1 MDFSKK
7 GTQKKQQQIKSTT
20 RKFATKINVNL
31 FRVLL
36 VSMVFLLI
44 VGSFAGFGTLKGL
57 ADSAPSIDQIN
68 VEPEGFV
75 TNILDKDNNVIQT
88 LNGAES
94 NRVYVKIDEIPKVVS
109 NSFISI
115 EDERFYEHDG
125 IDVQGI
131 FRAFFSGL
139 SQGDFDQ
146 GASTITQQ
154 LIKNQVFNGG
164 AEDNFVDRL
173 IRKIQEQYLSIQLE
187 DEIKDKDKIL
197 EYYLNTINLGAGTYG
212 VQTASRR
219 YFNKDVGEL
228 NLSEAA
234 VIAAI
239 AQSPTRMNPINYPEN
254 NAKRRGMILDNM
266 KRLGWCTAEEYNT
279 ALADNVYSRI
289 KSVNEETGVKSYYS
303 YFEDALIEQVLK
315 DLQEK
320 KGYTYTQASKALF
333 SGGLTI
339 YTTQDTQVQNILDD
353 VYSNEDYFPV
363 IGKDAYW
370 ELTYA
375 LSVEKS
381 DGSTVHY
388 HNDDVKNFDRSFSQ
402 YYTEQETALSI
413 IERFKEATLKPSDRI
428 IQEKTTF
435 IIQPQS
441 SMVIMDQ
448 KTGHIVA
455 LVGGRGEKQGNR
467 TLNRATFS
475 KRQPGSTFKIVSTY
489 LPALDS
495 AGMTLATV
503 IDDAPYKYPNSE
515 QFVNNWNGGAYAGL
529 TTIRQAILNSMNV
542 IAVKTFAKVTPQL
555 GFEYLQ
561 KLGFSTLVDSRT
573 ESDGRVVSDKH
584 LPTALGGL
592 TDGVTNL
599 ELTASFAT
607 IANQGVYNEPI
618 FYTKIVDHDGKVL
631 LSNESES
638 NQVMKEST
646 AFLLTNAMEDVVKLG
661 TGKMLKFTNI
671 NMPVAGK
678 TGTTSDDLDLW
689 FSGYTP
695 YYTASIWSGYD
706 NNLKQTNKSYQKRI
720 WKEVMERI
728 HIEKKLAT
736 VPFTIPESIVA
747 HKICTKSG
755 KLAVDGLCDHYVG
768 GSTVRT
774 EYFAKGSAPTEK
786 CDVHVKITVC
796 KESNQLAG
804 KYCPANSLVEKVFL
818 SKEEASVTADTPH
831 ILPTKECTIHKFG
844 SNIFGKP
851 TQSPSETPSTDDS
864 SDEEDF
870 ELEDFF
876 NYFR

>member
-7 GTQKKQQQIKSTT
+7 GTLKKQQQIKSTS

-36 VSMVFLLI
+36 VSMVFLII
-44 VGSFAGFGTLKGL
+44 VGSFAGFGTLNGL
-57 ADSAPSIDQIN
+57 ADSAPSIDQIT
-68 VEPEGFV
+68 VEPTGFV
-75 TNILDKDNNVIQT
+75 TNILDKDNNIIQA
-88 LNGAES
+88 LSDAES
-94 NRVYVKIDEIPKVVS
+94 NRVYVKIEEIPKIVS

-115 EDERFYEHDG
+115 EDERFYEHNG

-164 AEDNFVDRL
+164 AEDNFMDRL

-187 DEIKDKDKIL
+187 AKLDKDKIL

-219 YFNKDVGEL
+219 YFNKNVSEL
-228 NLSEAA
+228 NLSEAT

-254 NAKRRGMILDNM
+254 NAKRRGMILDSM
-266 KRLGWCTAEEYNT
+266 KRLGWCSEEEYNV
-279 ALADNVYSRI
+279 ALADDVYSRI
-289 KSVNEETGVKSYYS
+289 ESVNEETGVKSYYS

-339 YTTQDTQVQNILDD
+339 YTTQDSQVQNILDD
-353 VYSNEDYFPV
+353 VYSNEAYFPV

-375 LSVEKS
+375 LSVEKA

-388 HNDDVKNFDRSFSQ
+388 HNDDVKNFDSSFTQ

-441 SMVIMDQ
+441 SMLIMDQ
-448 KTGHIVA
+448 KTGHVVA

-467 TLNRATFS
+467 TLNRATSS

-495 AGMTLATV
+495 AGMTLASV
-503 IDDAPYKYPNSE
+503 IDDAPYKYPGSDK
-515 QFVNNWNGGAYAGL
+515 FVNNWNGEAYAGL

-561 KLGFSTLVDSRT
+561 KLGFTTLVDSRT
-573 ESDGRVVSDKH
+573 ESDGRIVSDKN
-584 LPTALGGL
+584 LATALGGL

-599 ELTASFAT
+599 ELTASFAA

-631 LSNESES
+631 LSNTSES

-646 AFLLTNAMEDVVKLG
+646 SFLLTSAMEDVVKSG
-661 TGKMLKFTNI
+661 TGTMLRFTNI

-706 NNLKQTNKSYQKRI
+706 INRKQTNKSYQKRI

-728 HIEKKLAT
+728 HIEKALPT

-747 HKICTKSG
+747 VDVCTKSG
-755 KLAVDGLCDHYVG
+755 KLAVEGLCDHYVG

-774 EYFAKGSAPTEK
+774 EYFAKGTQPTEK
-786 CDVHVKITVC
+786 CDVHVKVTVC

-804 KYCPANSLVEKVFL
+804 KYCPTNSLVEKVFL
-818 SKEEASVTADTPH
+818 SKEETSVTADTPH
-831 ILPTKECTIHKFG
+831 LLPTKECTIHKFG
-844 SNIFGKP
+844 SNIFDNLTP
-851 TQSPSETPSTDDS
+851 TPSDAPSTDDS
-864 SDEEDF
+864 GEDD
-870 ELEDFF
+870 DFDLDDLF

>member
-7 GTQKKQQQIKSTT
+7 GTQKKQQQLKSSTK
-20 RKFATKINVNL
+20 KFATKINVNL
-31 FRVLL
+31 FRLLL
-36 VSMVFLLI
+36 VSMVFLI
-44 VGSFAGFGTLKGL
+44 VVGSFAGFGTLKGL

-75 TNILDKDNNVIQT
+75 TNILDKENNIIQT
-88 LNGAES
+88 LSGAES
-94 NRVYVKIDEIPKVVS
+94 NRVYVEIKDIPEVVR
-109 NSFISI
+109 NCFISI
-115 EDERFYEHDG
+115 EDERFYEHNG

-139 SQGDFDQ
+139 SQGNFDQ

-164 AEDNFVDRL
+164 AEDNIVDRF
-173 IRKIQEQYLSIQLE
+173 IRKIQEQFLSIQLE
-187 DEIKDKDKIL
+187 DKIKNKDLIL

-219 YFNKDVGEL
+219 YFNKDVDEL

-239 AQSPTRMNPINYPEN
+239 AQSPTNMNPIKYPEN
-254 NAKRRGMILDNM
+254 NGKRRGMILDNM
-266 KRLGWCTAEEYNT
+266 KRLGYCTEEEYNA
-279 ALADNVYSRI
+279 ALADDVYSRI
-289 KSVNEETGVKSYYS
+289 QSVNEETGVKSYYS
-303 YFEDALIEQVLK
+303 YFEDELIEQVLE

-339 YTTQDTQVQNILDD
+339 YTTQDMEVQNILDD
-353 VYSNEDYFPV
+353 VYSNEDFFPA

-375 LSVEKS
+375 LSVEKA
-381 DGSTVHY
+381 DGTTVHY
-388 HNDDVKNFDRSFSQ
+388 HNSDLEKFLNSSAQ
-402 YYTEQETALSI
+402 YYTDKETALSQ
-413 IERFKEATLKPSDRI
+413 IEQFKAETLAPTDRI
-428 IQEKTTF
+428 IQEKANF
-435 IIQPQS
+435 VIQPQS

-448 KTGHIVA
+448 KTGHVVA
-455 LVGGRGEKQGNR
+455 LVGGRGEKQGDR
-467 TLNRATFS
+467 TLNRATNTP
-475 KRQPGSTFKIVSTY
+475 RQPGSTFKIVSTY

-495 AGMTLATV
+495 AGMTLASV
-503 IDDAPYKYPNSE
+503 IDDAPYQYPGSDK
-515 QFVNNWNGGAYAGL
+515 FVANWDRRGYAGL

-542 IAVKTFAKVTPQL
+542 VAVKTFEKVTPQL

-561 KLGFSTLVDSRT
+561 KLGFEHLVDSRT
-573 ESDGRVVSDKH
+573 EPDGRVVSDKH

-592 TDGVTNL
+592 TDGATNL
-599 ELTASFAT
+599 ELTAAYAA
-607 IANQGVYNEPI
+607 IANQGVYIEPI

-631 LSNESES
+631 LSNETNSS
-638 NQVMKEST
+638 QVMKEST
-646 AFLLTNAMEDVVKLG
+646 AFLLTSAMEDVVKLG
-661 TGKMLKFTNI
+661 TGTMLKFTNI

-678 TGTTSDDLDLW
+678 TGTTSDDRDLW

-695 YYTASIWSGYD
+695 YYTATIWSGYD

-728 HIEKKLAT
+728 HIEKQLPT
-736 VPFTIPESIVA
+736 VPFTIPDSIVA
-747 HKICTKSG
+747 VEICTKSG
-755 KLAVDGLCDHYVG
+755 KRATEGLCDQYVG

-774 EYFAKGSAPTEK
+774 EYFAKGTNPTEK
-786 CDVHVKITVC
+786 CDVHVKVTVC
-796 KESNQLAG
+796 KESNQIAG
-804 KYCPANSLVEKVFL
+804 EFCPEKSIVEKVFL
-818 SKEEASVTADTPH
+818 TKEETSTTADTPH
-831 ILPTKECTIHKFG
+831 IMPSEVCTLHKHN
-844 SNIFGKP
+844 SNIFKP
-851 TQSPSETPSTDDS
+851 SPTVTPSTDVPSYEEDYE
-864 SDEEDF
+864 DEEF
-870 ELEDFF
+870 YN